1 VSRRHGRPHAGRAVD
16 PGAAAQGYPGRV
28 TLLDLSDETGFKPL
42 SDVTET
48 DDSVRIRLEL
58 PGVPHAS
65 VQVRVRGD
73 CVEVSGEKVPDFPQ
87 GEASYLCLER
97 IFGRF
102 RRAFEVVG
110 AVNLAQVSARMR
122 DGILEVVIPKVRER
136 RGRERLVPVTEE

>member
-1 VSRRHGRPHAGRAVD
+1 VTRRQGRSHAGRAEE
-16 PGAAAQGYPGRV
+16 QGVAGEKLPGRV

-42 SDVTET
+42 SDVTEA

-58 PGVPHAS
+58 PGVPPAS

-102 RRAFEVVG
+102 RRVFEVVG
-110 AVNLAQVSARMR
+110 AVNLAQVTARMR

-136 RGRERLVPVTEE
+136 RGRERRVPVTVE

>member
-1 VSRRHGRPHAGRAVD
+1 MTRRQGRSHAGRAEE
-16 PGAAAQGYPGRV
+16 QGVAGEKLPGRV

-42 SDVTET
+42 SDVTEA

-58 PGVPHAS
+58 PGVPPAS

-102 RRAFEVVG
+102 RRVFEVVG
-110 AVNLAQVSARMR
+110 AVNLAQVTARMR

-136 RGRERLVPVTEE
+136 RGRERRVPVTVE

>member
-1 VSRRHGRPHAGRAVD
+1 VSRRHGRSHAGSGEG
-16 PGAAAQGYPGRV
+16 PGVPGQRHPGRV

-42 SDVTET
+42 SDVTEA

-58 PGVPHAS
+58 PGVPTAS

-73 CVEVSGEKVPDFPQ
+73 CVEVSGEKLPDFPQ

-102 RRAFEVVG
+102 RRVFEVVG

-122 DGILEVVIPKVRER
+122 DGILEVSIPKVRER
-136 RGRERLVPVTEE
+136 RGRERSIPVTEG

>member
-1 VSRRHGRPHAGRAVD
+1 MSRRHGRSRAGHADD
-16 PGAAAQGYPGRV
+16 PAAASQEPSGGV

-42 SDVTET
+42 SDVTEA

-58 PGVPHAS
+58 PGVPPAS
-65 VQVRVRGD
+65 VLVRVRGD

-87 GEASYLCLER
+87 GEASFLCLER

-102 RRAFEVVG
+102 RRVFEVVG

-136 RGRERLVPVTEE
+136 RGRERRIPVTED

>member
-1 VSRRHGRPHAGRAVD
+1 MSRRQGRPHAGHAED
-16 PGAAAQGYPGRV
+16 PGTSAQGLPGRV
-28 TLLDLSDETGFKPL
+28 TLLDLSDETSFKPL
-42 SDVTET
+42 SDVTEA

-58 PGVPHAS
+58 PGVSPAS

-73 CVEVSGEKVPDFPQ
+73 CVEVSGEKVQDFPQ

-102 RRAFEVVG
+102 RRVFEVVG

-136 RGRERLVPVTEE
+136 RGRERRIPVTED

>member
-1 VSRRHGRPHAGRAVD
+1 MSRRHGRTHAGSAEG
-16 PGAAAQGYPGRV
+16 PGAAVQRVPGRV

-42 SDVTET
+42 ADVAEA

-58 PGVPHAS
+58 PGVPPAS
-65 VQVRVRGD
+65 VQVRVQGE

-102 RRAFEVVG
+102 RRVFEVVG
-110 AVNLAQVSARMR
+110 AVNLAEVSARMR
-122 DGILEVVIPKVRER
+122 DGILEVSIPKVRER
-136 RGRERLVPVTEE
+136 RGRERRIPVTEG

>member
-1 VSRRHGRPHAGRAVD
+1 MSRRHGRSHAGRAD
-16 PGAAAQGYPGRV
+16 DADAAPRENSGRV
-28 TLLDLSDETGFKPL
+28 TLHDRSGETGFRPL
-42 SDVTET
+42 SDVTEA

-58 PGVPHAS
+58 PGVRPAS

-102 RRAFEVVG
+102 RRVFEVVG

-122 DGILEVVIPKVRER
+122 DGILEVSIPKVRER
-136 RGRERLVPVTEE
+136 RGRERRIPVTEG

>member
-1 VSRRHGRPHAGRAVD
+1 MAGQRL
-16 PGAAAQGYPGRV
+16 PGRV

-42 SDVTET
+42 ADVAEA

-58 PGVPHAS
+58 PGVPPAS
-65 VQVRVRGD
+65 VQVRVQGE

-102 RRAFEVVG
+102 RRVFEVVG
-110 AVNLAQVSARMR
+110 AVNLAQVTARMR

-136 RGRERLVPVTEE
+136 RGRERRVPVTVE

>member
-1 VSRRHGRPHAGRAVD
+1 MTRRHGRSHAG
-16 PGAAAQGYPGRV
+16 GAEDQGMAGQRLPGRV

-42 SDVTET
+42 SDVTEA

-58 PGVPHAS
+58 PGVPPAS

-110 AVNLAQVSARMR
+110 AVNLAQVTARMR

-136 RGRERLVPVTEE
+136 RGRERRVPVTVE

>member
-1 VSRRHGRPHAGRAVD
+1 MSRRHGRSHAGRAEE
-16 PGAAAQGYPGRV
+16 QGVSGERFPGRV

-42 SDVTET
+42 SDVTEA

-58 PGVPHAS
+58 PGVPPAS

-102 RRAFEVVG
+102 RRVFEVVG
-110 AVNLAQVSARMR
+110 AVNLAQVTARMR

-136 RGRERLVPVTEE
+136 RGRERRVPVTVE

>member
-1 VSRRHGRPHAGRAVD
+1 MSRRHGRSHAGSAEG
-16 PGAAAQGYPGRV
+16 PGAPGQRSPGRV

-42 SDVTET
+42 SDVTEA

-58 PGVPHAS
+58 PGVPPAS

-102 RRAFEVVG
+102 RRVFEVVG
-110 AVNLAQVSARMR
+110 AVNLSQVSARMR
-122 DGILEVVIPKVRER
+122 DGILEVSIPKVRER
-136 RGRERLVPVTEE
+136 RGRERSIPVTEG

>member
-1 VSRRHGRPHAGRAVD
+1 VTRRHGRSRAGRAED
-16 PGAAAQGYPGRV
+16 PGTASQALPGRV
-28 TLLDLSDETGFKPL
+28 TLLDLSDETSFKPL
-42 SDVTET
+42 SDVTEA

-58 PGVPHAS
+58 PGVPPPS
-65 VQVRVRGD
+65 VLVRVRGD

-102 RRAFEVVG
+102 RRVFEVGG

-122 DGILEVVIPKVRER
+122 DGILEVSIPKVRER
-136 RGRERLVPVTEE
+136 RGRERRIPVTED